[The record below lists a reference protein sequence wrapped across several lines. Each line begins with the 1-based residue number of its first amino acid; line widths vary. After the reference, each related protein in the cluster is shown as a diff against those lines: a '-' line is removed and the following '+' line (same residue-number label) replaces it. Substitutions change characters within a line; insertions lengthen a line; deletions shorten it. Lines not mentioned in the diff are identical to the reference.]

1 MSNETRITVLEEQV
15 AYLTKTVEEL
25 SDVVAKQER
34 MLELVERRLGM
45 LMEAEA
51 LRQSDSEGTVALAD
65 QRPPHW

>member
-1 MSNETRITVLEEQV
+1 MSDETRITALEEQV

-25 SDVVAKQER
+25 SDIVAQQER
-34 MLELVERRLGM
+34 IIENAERRLGM

-51 LRQSDSEGTVALAD
+51 MRQSETDGSVPLAD

>member
-1 MSNETRITVLEEQV
+1 MSDENRITALEEQI

-25 SDVVAKQER
+25 SDIVADQER
-34 MLELVERRLGM
+34 MLELAERRLGM

-51 LRQSDSEGTVALAD
+51 LRQSESDGSLPLAD

>member
-1 MSNETRITVLEEQV
+1 MSDENRIIALEEQV

-25 SDVVAKQER
+25 SDVVAQQER
-34 MLELVERRLGM
+34 VLELVERRLGM

-51 LRQSDSEGTVALAD
+51 LRQSETDGSVPLAD

>member
-1 MSNETRITVLEEQV
+1 MSKEDRIVALEEQV
-15 AYLTKTVEEL
+15 AHLTKTVEEL

-34 MLELVERRLGM
+34 ILEVAERRLGM

-51 LRQSDSEGTVALAD
+51 LRQSDTEGSIALAD

>member
-1 MSNETRITVLEEQV
+1 MSDETRITALEEQV

-25 SDVVAKQER
+25 SDIVAQQER
-34 MLELVERRLGM
+34 IIENAERRLGM

-51 LRQSDSEGTVALAD
+51 MRQSETDGSLPLAD

>member
-1 MSNETRITVLEEQV
+1 MSDETRIIALEEQV

-25 SDVVAKQER
+25 SDVVAQQER
-34 MLELVERRLGM
+34 VLELAERRLGM

-51 LRQSDSEGTVALAD
+51 LRQSETDGTVPLAD